1 MSGDN
6 SEEVTPVPMP
16 NTVVKLFSAHGSWGF
31 APARVGRRQASLG
44 GLAQLGEHLPYKQGV
59 AGSSPASSTI
69 RRPSSTGRATDL

>member
-31 APARVGRRQASLG
+31 APARVGRRQA
-44 GLAQLGEHLPYKQGV
+44 LPE
-59 AGSSPASSTI
+59 
-69 RRPSSTGRATDL
+69 D